1 MRHIDFVVYG
11 DKDGYSAMAKTVGYP
26 AAIAAKMVLESKY
39 TDGFEM
45 VGRLF
50 INIMKA
56 FDTVWYSDLIYKL
69 LKLKILTAYVEFIF
83 SYLRDRMFFV

>member
-39 TDGFEM
+39 
-45 VGRLF
+45 
-50 INIMKA
+50 A
-56 FDTVWYSDLIYKL
+56 ASLI
-69 LKLKILTAYVEFIF
+69 
-83 SYLRDRMFFV
+83 

>member
-39 TDGFEM
+39 AENLIWKLN
-45 VGRLF
+45 LF
-50 INIMKA
+50 IES
-56 FDTVWYSDLIYKL
+56 VDLELSYNQSSAAPS
-69 LKLKILTAYVEFIF
+69 AYFWISYIF
-83 SYLRDRMFFV
+83 

>member
-39 TDGFEM
+39 VESLISKLTLLIKSVNLE
-45 VGRLF
+45 LSLEKKS
-50 INIMKA
+50 KA
-56 FDTVWYSDLIYKL
+56 
-69 LKLKILTAYVEFIF
+69 
-83 SYLRDRMFFV
+83 